1 VVVPWLVGT
10 LAVFS
15 RRTDDLITASVLGA
29 VVVYLISM
37 ASLFRLRRTEPA
49 MERPFRALGYP
60 WVPGVAVALSVIALV
75 AVAASAPK
83 VTAGFALGA
92 VVLAATQAFRTRHGR
107 GEQS

>member
-1 VVVPWLVGT
+1 
-10 LAVFS
+10 
-15 RRTDDLITASVLGA
+15 
-29 VVVYLISM
+29 
-37 ASLFRLRRTEPA
+37 
-49 MERPFRALGYP
+49 LGYP